1 MAVQRRVLG
10 RRSAV
15 LLSAVLLAA
24 SCAATPPA
32 DADGAGVVARLE
44 ASGLAGVFEEFG
56 YAGGEIDGDG
66 DLVLEVDGVKVLA
79 LVGSYDGA
87 FVLLYA
93 GFSDVVLP
101 PEAANAWNRDYRFSK
116 VYLDEEGDPV
126 IEAELD
132 LAGGV
137 TLDRIRDFVR
147 TFTALSLPR
156 FVELL
161 AVHAEPLRS
170 AGRGVVAPRSG

>member
-1 MAVQRRVLG
+1 MAVQRRTL
-10 RRSAV
+10 RRRTAL
-15 LLSAVLLAA
+15 LLSTVFLAA

-32 DADGAGVVARLE
+32 SEDSGVVARLE

-56 YAGGEIDGDG
+56 YTGGEVDGDG
-66 DLVLEVDGVKVLA
+66 DLVLEVDGVRVLA

-101 PEAANAWNRDYRFSK
+101 ADAANAWNRDYRFSK
-116 VYLDEEGDPV
+116 VYIDEAGDPV

-137 TLDRIRDFVR
+137 TLDRVRDFVR

-170 AGRGVVAPRSG
+170 ARLPTGSPRSG

>member
-1 MAVQRRVLG
+1 MAVQRRVL
-10 RRSAV
+10 RRRAAV
-15 LLSAVLLAA
+15 LLSAVLLTQ
-24 SCAATPPA
+24 SCAAAPPA
-32 DADGAGVVARLE
+32 PAAAAGVVARLE

-56 YAGGEIDGDG
+56 YAAGTVDDDG
-66 DLVLEVDGVKVLA
+66 DLVLEVGGVRVLA
-79 LVGSYDGA
+79 LVGSYDGE

-93 GFSDVVLP
+93 GFSDVALP

-116 VYLDEEGDPV
+116 VYIDEAGDPV

-161 AVHAEPLRS
+161 AVHAEPMRS
-170 AGRGVVAPRSG
+170 ARRSADVRGG